1 MKEDILII
9 GLPLDTFIIVG
20 GLFVFSICF
29 PTIIAFILNRKE
41 KDNE

>member
-1 MKEDILII
+1 MKEEILIM

-20 GLFVFSICF
+20 GLFVFAVCL
-29 PTIIAFILNRKE
+29 PTIIALILNKKE